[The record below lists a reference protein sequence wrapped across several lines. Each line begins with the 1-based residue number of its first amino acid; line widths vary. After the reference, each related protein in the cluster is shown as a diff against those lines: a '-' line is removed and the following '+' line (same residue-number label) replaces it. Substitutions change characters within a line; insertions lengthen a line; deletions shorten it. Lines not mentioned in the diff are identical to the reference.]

1 MIEIGLLGEHD
12 FIKVQYIVIIR
23 TSFRDL
29 LLQRAEHFK
38 LRGFFTLGPYLGY
51 FDLFPRDIL
60 ILV

>member
-23 TSFRDL
+23 TGFRDL
-29 LLQRAEHFK
+29 LIPLTKYFK

-51 FDLFPRDIL
+51 FDLFPTD
-60 ILV
+60 LVLFV